1 MIQHFIAML
10 FERKIGKS
18 AQSCTSLLIS
28 NLPRLLQLPM
38 QAAIIAMSVLSVFSL
53 ANFAS
58 GATPQ
63 AISEIKE
70 TVIHVLPAGSGENES
85 NTPCDPISD
94 VYMKD
99 LLVRDLRGNAIT
111 ETKVG
116 SQVVIEANVV
126 NNCENDNKP
135 LLALFEVRNSD
146 GITVYLSW
154 QNGIISSNQQTIV
167 GSSWVATDA
176 PGEYDVRGFGIGCLN
191 CPQILSNI
199 LTYKLTVLPADT

>member
-1 MIQHFIAML
+1 MHKPFNFKPA
-10 FERKIGKS
+10 KI
-18 AQSCTSLLIS
+18 T
-28 NLPRLLQLPM
+28 LQLPK
-38 QAAIIAMSVLSVFSL
+38 QAAAITAMSVLVIFSL
-53 ANFAS
+53 PNFAS
-58 GATPQ
+58 GATPP

-70 TVIHVLPAGSGENES
+70 TVIQVLPAGSGENES
-85 NTPCDPISD
+85 NKPCEPIYD
-94 VYMKD
+94 VYLKD
-99 LLVRDLRGNAIT
+99 LFVRDMQSNVIT
-111 ETKVG
+111 ETTVG

-126 NNCENDNKP
+126 NNCENEDKP

-154 QNGIISSNQQTIV
+154 QNSTIGSNQQTIV